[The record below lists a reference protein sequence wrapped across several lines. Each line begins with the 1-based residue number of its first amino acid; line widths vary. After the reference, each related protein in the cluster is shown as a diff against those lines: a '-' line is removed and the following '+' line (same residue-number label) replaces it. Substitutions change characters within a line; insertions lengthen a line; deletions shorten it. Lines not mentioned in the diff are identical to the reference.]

1 MGCGCGK
8 VGSLMRTEGRSPYN
22 HAHWPGWQWLW
33 GPCYRGARR
42 AKPSCT
48 HHLTQESKMGT
59 PRIEGLSCVVCC
71 SPEPSTVPDRGQGFQ
86 DYFVIN
92 KLCWKAEDGRKIRG
106 SLAPTLPSLGTSDSS
121 YTSLH
126 WGSLRSTRVSPPF
139 LLSSEPLKVGK
150 EKSLAHVRAMPL
162 WDPEGVLLPHLP
174 LWLVKCQKDRDRVQT
189 EGLTLGFQ

>member
-1 MGCGCGK
+1 MGWGCGK

-71 SPEPSTVPDRGQGFQ
+71 SPEPSPVPDRGQGFQ
-86 DYFVIN
+86 DYFVIPIPALF
-92 KLCWKAEDGRKIRG
+92 LCMYSDCP
-106 SLAPTLPSLGTSDSS
+106 LPLTLTSTPFILLKSFQSFLSDHLPNPPVLHSPHASWPLGLTYTIDHLLTDSS
-121 YTSLH
+121 LYSHSAL
-126 WGSLRSTRVSPPF
+126 
-139 LLSSEPLKVGK
+139 
-150 EKSLAHVRAMPL
+150 
-162 WDPEGVLLPHLP
+162 LLPLSVLRP
-174 LWLVKCQKDRDRVQT
+174 ASLMFAR
-189 EGLTLGFQ
+189 GLSWNLHALGQSICFS